1 MIKIRCDDN
10 WQDLINEQ
18 HLQEILISF
27 IKHLFDNDYE
37 LSLYIT
43 DNTEIK
49 KLNKRYRKE
58 NYPTDILSW
67 SYTGNFPEI
76 KENTFIESKNSLPS
90 GELVVSAERVLKQSE
105 ENGWDFETELIRLLA
120 HGCAH
125 LSGLDHDSS
134 IDEDVKMMELEITL
148 LKNVGLLNI
157 Y

>member
-18 HLQEILISF
+18 HLQEILTSF
-27 IKHLFDNDYE
+27 IKHLFNNDYE

-49 KLNKRYRKE
+49 KLNKRYRKK

-105 ENGWDFETELIRLLA
+105 ENGWDFKTELIRLLA

-134 IDEDVKMMELEITL
+134 INEDVKMMELEITL